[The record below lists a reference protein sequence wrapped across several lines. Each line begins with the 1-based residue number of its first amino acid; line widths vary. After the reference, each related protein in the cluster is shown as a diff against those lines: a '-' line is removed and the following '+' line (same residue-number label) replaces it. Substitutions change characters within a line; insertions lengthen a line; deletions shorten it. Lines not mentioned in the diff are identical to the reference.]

1 MDKVSQALHSLGYT
15 SFRPFQ
21 EEIVRDILAGRDV
34 LGLFATGAG
43 KSLCY
48 QLPAIL
54 LDGVTIVISP
64 LISLMNEQV
73 QTLRQKG
80 IAAASLNSTQSYQDR
95 NEVISAIHAGR
106 IRLLFVSPEQVSS
119 KSFSR
124 VTGEIRLSLFAID
137 EAHCI
142 STWGHQFRPEYRNL
156 SIIRQRFPDIPV
168 VALTATAVPEVRADI
183 VHQLRLK
190 DPRVYVGSFNRPNL
204 YYEVRRAA
212 QAYPRIVADLLSRPN
227 MPGIIY
233 CQTRRDTDTL
243 AKKLRSDGVPVATY
257 HAGMTDSARARV
269 QAAFN
274 RGSTRVICATVAFG
288 MGIDRPDLRFVIH
301 HGMPRCPES
310 YYQESGRAGRDGK
323 PADCIL
329 YYRKSDRPRLTALI
343 EKDTMSPGVRK
354 KALEKLHRMV
364 EYCEGD
370 RCRREQLLQYFA
382 EDLMEKTGHCCDI
395 CNPPGPD
402 SRDISITPGSTGVHK
417 PRSRRKS
424 ISTDE
429 IATAQL
435 VVQCIL
441 DLDVP
446 QTPTHI
452 ASVLAGGK
460 NRNISSGGHERLKSY
475 GTVRGWTQKDLAAF
489 IRYLVREGLLR
500 DADGPARCVTL
511 TSRSGEVFRN
521 GAILMY
527 RRPV

>member
-1 MDKVSQALHSLGYT
+1 M
-15 SFRPFQ
+15 
-21 EEIVRDILAGRDV
+21 
-34 LGLFATGAG
+34 
-43 KSLCY
+43 
-48 QLPAIL
+48 
-54 LDGVTIVISP
+54 
-64 LISLMNEQV
+64 
-73 QTLRQKG
+73 
-80 IAAASLNSTQSYQDR
+80 
-95 NEVISAIHAGR
+95 
-106 IRLLFVSPEQVSS
+106 
-119 KSFSR
+119 
-124 VTGEIRLSLFAID
+124 
-137 EAHCI
+137 
-142 STWGHQFRPEYRNL
+142 
-156 SIIRQRFPDIPV
+156 
-168 VALTATAVPEVRADI
+168 
-183 VHQLRLK
+183 
-190 DPRVYVGSFNRPNL
+190 
-204 YYEVRRAA
+204 
-212 QAYPRIVADLLSRPN
+212 ADLLSRPK

-269 QAAFN
+269 QVAFN

-301 HGMPRCPES
+301 YGMPRCPES

-343 EKDTMSPGVRK
+343 EKDTMSPGIRK

-370 RCRREQLLQYFA
+370 RCRRELLLQYFA
-382 EDLMEKTGHCCDI
+382 EDIFEKPGHCCDI
-395 CNPPGPD
+395 CDPPGPD
-402 SRDISITPGSTGVHK
+402 SRDITLPPVSTGVKK
-417 PRSRRKS
+417 PGSRRKS
-424 ISTDE
+424 ISANE
-429 IATAQL
+429 IVTAQL

-460 NRNISSGGHERLKSY
+460 NRNISSGGHDRLKSY

-500 DADGPARCVTL
+500 DSDGPGREVTL
-511 TSRSGEVFRN
+511 TNRSGEVFRN
-521 GAILMY
+521 GATLMY